1 MRKPSHLRPPTKW
14 VELTRKTYRSHSG
27 IMCGHCVGSH
37 ASFPCPSSHGTGG
50 NVVHGNYEQG
60 ETIPDS
66 PEFDTSQ
73 VILPLLARTSHV
85 PSDQDILLTSTQR
98 IYGGSENPADMVQP
112 PDDVIDY
119 WFHRLGLS
127 LDTPLAATLSDL
139 PSLSSS
145 VSVLCDFD
153 LSVSHIVVM
162 LYHIHQCSRRAHNV
176 REAPD

>member
-1 MRKPSHLRPPTKW
+1 MCKPSHTSPPTKW
-14 VELTRKTYRSHSG
+14 VELTGKTYRSHSG

-37 ASFPCPSSHGTGG
+37 ASFPCPSSHGVGE
-50 NVVHGNYEQG
+50 NVFHSNYEQG
-60 ETIPDS
+60 ETIPGS

-73 VILPLLARTSHV
+73 AILPLLARTSHV
-85 PSDQDILLTSTQR
+85 PSDQDILLTSAQR
-98 IYGGSENPADMVQP
+98 TYGGSVNPANIVQP

-139 PSLSSS
+139 ASLSSS
-145 VSVLCDFD
+145 VSVLGDID

-162 LYHIHQCSRRAHNV
+162 LYHIHQCSRSARNV
-176 REAPD
+176 RDAP